1 MLDLTDLNTRPS
13 RTAGTQARGA
23 AGRSVELDA
32 RSDSASPII
41 LNDGATRSR
50 SSQAQTQ
57 QQPSQMP
64 ALGASWRHAMIQ
76 ALGTRGIN
84 VDELLTRL
92 NVSPDEQDP
101 RVLSDGYNQLWSL
114 AVTQTGDPAI
124 GLTVPAHPLVALGM
138 LAHLVLAARTLG
150 DAMRYLLR
158 FSPLLSPTLHLEM
171 QSTGATQ
178 CLTLSILGGMQPS
191 PLQRVDFVANVLLHA
206 LRWITARDVRPVRI
220 EYPFAQP
227 ADPAPWQK
235 AMGCEVRFDA
245 DEFRMVFNKA
255 DFDIEI
261 PTANADVAELCERN
275 ASQVMQ
281 QRGANV
287 QMRVR
292 QLLLQELAKGDP
304 RRDMIASQLCMSE
317 RTLQRRLLEENT
329 SFVKLVDE
337 TRRELAQ
344 RFLAKGDISPTEMS
358 FALGFADPSNF
369 YRACKRW
376 FGHSPAQLRC
386 AS

>member
-1 MLDLTDLNTRPS
+1 
-13 RTAGTQARGA
+13 
-23 AGRSVELDA
+23 
-32 RSDSASPII
+32 
-41 LNDGATRSR
+41 
-50 SSQAQTQ
+50 
-57 QQPSQMP
+57 MP

-76 ALGTRGIN
+76 ALGTRGID
-84 VDELLTRL
+84 VDALLTRL
-92 NVSPDEQDP
+92 DVSSDEQDP
-101 RVLSDGYNQLWSL
+101 RMLSEGYNQLWTL
-114 AVTQTGDPAI
+114 AAAQTKDPAI

-138 LAHLVLAARTLG
+138 LSHLVLAARTLG
-150 DAMRYLLR
+150 DAIRYLLR

-171 QSTGATQ
+171 QASGATQ
-178 CLTLSILGGMQPS
+178 CLTLSLFGGIKHMQ
-191 PLQRVDFVANVLLHA
+191 PLQRVDFIANVLLHA

-220 EYPFAQP
+220 EYPFAEP
-227 ADPAPWQK
+227 SDPTPWHK

-245 DEFRMVFNKA
+245 DEFCLVFNKA

-261 PTANADVAELCERN
+261 PTANAEVAELCERN
-275 ASQVMQ
+275 AMQVMQ

-304 RRDMIASQLCMSE
+304 RRDVIASQLCMSE